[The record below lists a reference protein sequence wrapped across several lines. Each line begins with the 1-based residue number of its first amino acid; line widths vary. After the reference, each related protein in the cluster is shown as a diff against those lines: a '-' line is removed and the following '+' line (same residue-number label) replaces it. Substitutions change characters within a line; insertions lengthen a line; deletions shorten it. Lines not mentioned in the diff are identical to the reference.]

1 MEYTREMARSSH
13 SLYPTEN
20 MIDFNSLDNTVQRKV
35 PCIISDDHTAYAT
48 LNLIGKHQ
56 IILHGKEEYV
66 RDDAT
71 HINGI
76 EGFWS

>member
-1 MEYTREMARSSH
+1 
-13 SLYPTEN
+13 
-20 MIDFNSLDNTVQRKV
+20 MIEETHIQLV
-35 PCIISDDHTAYAT
+35 PCQIMFRITYSCIIFCIECIEAAYAA

-71 HINGI
+71 HLMV
-76 EGFWS
+76 

>member
-1 MEYTREMARSSH
+1 M
-13 SLYPTEN
+13 
-20 MIDFNSLDNTVQRKV
+20 
-35 PCIISDDHTAYAT
+35 DDQIGMVT

-76 EGFWS
+76 EGFWSYARHGYITTEVYRNHTLNFI

>member
-1 MEYTREMARSSH
+1 
-13 SLYPTEN
+13 
-20 MIDFNSLDNTVQRKV
+20 MIEETHIQLAPCQIMFRITYS
-35 PCIISDDHTAYAT
+35 CIIFCIECIAAAYAA

-71 HINGI
+71 HLMV
-76 EGFWS
+76 